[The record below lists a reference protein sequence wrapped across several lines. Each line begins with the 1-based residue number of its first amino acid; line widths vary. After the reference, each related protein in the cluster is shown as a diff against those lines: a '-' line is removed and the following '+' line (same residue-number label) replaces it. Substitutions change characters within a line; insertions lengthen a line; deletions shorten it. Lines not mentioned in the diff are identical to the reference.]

1 MVRDGDG
8 LVLRI
13 GYGMNDR
20 DSISGSGKHLSLCHR
35 IHNRSAASLPSRAM
49 SIEVI
54 LPWEV
59 KKLERETDNSFPHTA
74 HVTDGVQHYF

>member
-1 MVRDGDG
+1 MR
-8 LVLRI
+8 L

-20 DSISGSGKHLSLCHR
+20 DSISGSGKHLSLFHG
-35 IHNRSAASLPSRAM
+35 IHNRSAASLPFYAI

-59 KKLERETDNSFPHTA
+59 KKFEREYFNSFPHTA
-74 HVTDGVQHYF
+74 EVTYGVQHYF